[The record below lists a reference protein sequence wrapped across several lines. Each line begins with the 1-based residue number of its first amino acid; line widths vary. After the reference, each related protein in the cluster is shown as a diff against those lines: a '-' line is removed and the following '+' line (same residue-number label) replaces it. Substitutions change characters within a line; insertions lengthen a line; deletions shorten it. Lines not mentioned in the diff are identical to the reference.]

1 MSDGADRR
9 DQRAKRF
16 QAGTVSY
23 LCCTGATLPDNSRV
37 YISIEKCLYLFTRL
51 LLLFL
56 PYGPVPV
63 VYVLD
68 NQILLGRRKKTLEN
82 RRLGTIVVV
91 LLRNLILLFCLV
103 FFLMDFRAVWYE
115 KKNLWTEI
123 LVFATFLSCLNM
135 KPCHRH
141 HGALCIGQEAC
152 ESPGCIFYRH
162 AFQQVCVCEARGTR
176 TGAW

>member
-1 MSDGADRR
+1 MKNAELRGEGGSKGELSDGADRR

-68 NQILLGRRKKTLEN
+68 NQILLGRRKKNKKTLEN

-103 FFLMDFRAVWYE
+103 FFKLILEQSGMKKKSVDRNLSVCHFSILFKYE
-115 KKNLWTEI
+115 T
-123 LVFATFLSCLNM
+123 M
-135 KPCHRH
+135 P
-141 HGALCIGQEAC
+141 
-152 ESPGCIFYRH
+152 
-162 AFQQVCVCEARGTR
+162 
-176 TGAW
+176 